1 MKHCGTLKIETE
13 RLVLRRFE
21 HGDGASA
28 FRNWTGDPEVTRFL
42 RWKNHSSPSETE
54 ELVDFWLKKYKDPKW
69 YHWAIVLKE
78 TAEPVGSVSA
88 ARVDGDT
95 DTVEVGYCLGRSFQG
110 MGLATEALSAVI
122 DFFFRKVGA
131 NRIEAKRAPSN
142 RASGRVMEKCGLTY
156 EGTLRQAERIHQG
169 ITDVCVYSILAEEYL

>member
-21 HGDGASA
+21 YSDGASA

-42 RWKNHSSPSETE
+42 RWKNHSSASETE
-54 ELVDFWLKKYKDPKW
+54 ELIAFWLKKYNDPQW

-122 DFFFRKVGA
+122 DFFFRKIGV
-131 NRIEAKRAPSN
+131 NRIEAKHAPSN

-156 EGTLRQAERIHQG
+156 EGTLRQAERIYQG